1 MESRVKLLG
10 HPVHPMLVVF
20 PLGLFVAAA
29 VFDVV
34 YLITGAPHW
43 RDVVFWTITAGLV
56 GGAGAALT
64 GAIEWRAIPRGTR
77 AKRVALWHGFG
88 NLIVMLLF
96 LVRWFLGLEP
106 PPTPSPIATAL
117 SVLGAAL
124 LLVTAWLGGELV
136 NRLGVGVDDDAH
148 LDAPSSLRR
157 RPSGAPAATSRGSR

>member
-20 PLGLFVAAA
+20 PLGLFITAA

-34 YLITGAPHW
+34 HLTTGAPHW
-43 RDVVFWTITAGLV
+43 QDVVFWSITAGLV

-64 GAIEWRAIPRGTR
+64 GAIEWRAIPPRTR
-77 AKRVALWHGFG
+77 AKRVAIWHGFG

-106 PPTPSPIATAL
+106 PATPSPIATAL

-136 NRLGVGVDDDAH
+136 DRLGVGVDDGAH
-148 LDAPSSLRR
+148 LDAPSSLGR
-157 RPSGAPAATSRGSR
+157 RPLGAPTATGREPR